1 MTSEFWRRFFSSSLG
16 LPLSSW
22 RHPRFMTGVCC
33 VAREDVEFVA
43 SSHVESKQ
51 SDRRITSADILLLF
65 EILFRHERES
75 RLFLVFYLRTTV
87 FYGIYFLKGPSS
99 HRRLSSLR
107 FLSPCPESVSCL
119 FFSMQGR
126 GERGGKGREPFQ

>member
-1 MTSEFWRRFFSSSLG
+1 MTSESWRRFFSSSLG

-33 VAREDVEFVA
+33 VARDDVGFVA

-75 RLFLVFYLRTTV
+75 RLFYLRTAV
-87 FYGIYFLKGPSS
+87 FYGIYIF
-99 HRRLSSLR
+99 
-107 FLSPCPESVSCL
+107 
-119 FFSMQGR
+119 
-126 GERGGKGREPFQ
+126 

>member
-1 MTSEFWRRFFSSSLG
+1 MTSESWRRFFSSSLG

-33 VAREDVEFVA
+33 VARDDVGFVA

-65 EILFRHERES
+65 EILFRHKRES
-75 RLFLVFYLRTTV
+75 RLLFLRTAV
-87 FYGIYFLKGPSS
+87 FYGIYIFLKGPSS

-126 GERGGKGREPFQ
+126 GERGGRRREPFQ